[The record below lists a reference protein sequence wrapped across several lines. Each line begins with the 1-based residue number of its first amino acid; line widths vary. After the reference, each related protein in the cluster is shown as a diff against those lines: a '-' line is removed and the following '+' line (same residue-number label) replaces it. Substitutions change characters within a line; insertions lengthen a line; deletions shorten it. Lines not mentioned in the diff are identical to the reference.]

1 MLDCMLR
8 LSNIIAAQ
16 EMASESED
24 GLDLLYAFATI
35 RFTYYTDVTF
45 PDIAALDK
53 PEVFNMYNSVLEYA
67 TELTDRSVVQWS
79 LLSSCGYLS
88 GSGRRSFQSLLGQ
101 GASIDKFFSSLRSI
115 YTGDRT
121 VSTRVRKGLETAVLE
136 LSQFFEDEVY
146 SGTESIRPFNPTLS
160 DMLIQRITSGV

>member
-1 MLDCMLR
+1 LRAPASKGAFLAHLAVLDQLTNELRCLGCSEGSQRTEIVRMLDCMLR

-88 GSGRRSFQSLLGQ
+88 GSGRRSFQSILGQ
-101 GASIDKFFSSLRSI
+101 GASIDKFFSSLLSI

-121 VSTRVRKGLETAVLE
+121 VR
-136 LSQFFEDEVY
+136 
-146 SGTESIRPFNPTLS
+146 
-160 DMLIQRITSGV
+160 